1 MRINNPLAKQQIS
14 QPGPVLGGAQRND
27 GTVTPAS
34 SLQLQSPE
42 LTDWLRAMR
51 EVPDIRQEVVQ
62 KVANRLAN
70 GEFSTAKAV
79 DQTVQAMLGTTP
91 AGR

>member
-14 QPGPVLGGAQRND
+14 QPGPLHGGAERMD
-27 GTVTPAS
+27 GTAPPDS

-51 EVPDIRQEVVQ
+51 DTPDLRPEVVQ
-62 KVANRLAN
+62 NVVNRLAN

-79 DQTVQAMLGTTP
+79 EQTVQAMLGTAL